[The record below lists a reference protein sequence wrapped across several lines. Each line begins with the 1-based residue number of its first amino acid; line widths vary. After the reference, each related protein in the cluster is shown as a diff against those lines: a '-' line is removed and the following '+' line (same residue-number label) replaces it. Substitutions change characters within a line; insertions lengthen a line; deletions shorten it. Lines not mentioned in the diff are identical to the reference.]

1 MFDFIRRIISSGA
14 PITDV
19 NILTGSSDDDKL
31 LAKISERVIMI
42 VPAKPLEMYVKRS
55 FLPVS
60 SLAICGAIRPI
71 KLMRPVTHIIDE
83 TINVAVISI
92 MNLNIVTFTP
102 KEAASSSLIDSIRIC
117 LYSKSIIKKP
127 INVIKKGIAILSMDI
142 PLRLPIIQYSMDASC
157 FSGSAASFKNIRIV
171 CATEWIAIPVS
182 IMVYLFF
189 PGTAYAVRSVIESAI
204 RPPANAHIEIN
215 GAEAETATIAN
226 AAPALAPDETPAIS
240 GDARGF
246 LNTSW

>member
-31 LAKISERVIMI
+31 LAKISERVIII

-127 INVIKKGIAILSMDI
+127 INVIKKGIAILSIDI
-142 PLRLPIIQYSMDASC
+142 PLRLPIT
-157 FSGSAASFKNIRIV
+157 NILWMQAV
-171 CATEWIAIPVS
+171 
-182 IMVYLFF
+182 F
-189 PGTAYAVRSVIESAI
+189 PGQQQVLKT
-204 RPPANAHIEIN
+204 
-215 GAEAETATIAN
+215 
-226 AAPALAPDETPAIS
+226 
-240 GDARGF
+240 
-246 LNTSW
+246 

>member
-1 MFDFIRRIISSGA
+1 MNFIRRIISSGA

-31 LAKISERVIMI
+31 LAKISERVIII

-117 LYSKSIIKKP
+117 LYSKSIINKCY
-127 INVIKKGIAILSMDI
+127 KKGNSNTVDGYTIETSH
-142 PLRLPIIQYSMDASC
+142 
-157 FSGSAASFKNIRIV
+157 N
-171 CATEWIAIPVS
+171 PVF
-182 IMVYLFF
+182 YGCKLFF
-189 PGTAYAVRSVIESAI
+189 RVSSK
-204 RPPANAHIEIN
+204 
-215 GAEAETATIAN
+215 
-226 AAPALAPDETPAIS
+226 
-240 GDARGF
+240 F
-246 LNTSW
+246 

>member
-31 LAKISERVIMI
+31 LAKISERVIII

-127 INVIKKGIAILSMDI
+127 INVIKKGIAILSIDI

-157 FSGSAASFKNIRIV
+157 FSGSARSFRQTNAV
-171 CATEWIAIPVS
+171 CARLCTAIPERTMLLPS
-182 IMVYLFF
+182 FS
-189 PGTAYAVRSVIESAI
+189 AVREESVSA
-204 RPPANAHIEIN
+204 RS
-215 GAEAETATIAN
+215 TQQM
-226 AAPALAPDETPAIS
+226 APAKACTVFPAPDS
-240 GDARGF
+240 RC
-246 LNTSW
+246 